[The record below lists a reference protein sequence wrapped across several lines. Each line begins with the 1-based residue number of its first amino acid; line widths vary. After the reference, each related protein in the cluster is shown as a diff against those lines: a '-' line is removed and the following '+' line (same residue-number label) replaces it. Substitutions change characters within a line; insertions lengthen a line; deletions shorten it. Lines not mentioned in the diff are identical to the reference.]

1 MMTQT
6 NMKQIGWMILLL
18 TALLVGVGGC
28 TTTYQP
34 PQGVESTFEIDG
46 VQYSV
51 AWYECTDSQKQIASS
66 FLIVNRGTK
75 LIVLSEYHSN
85 SSGDKGI
92 WTMYSPNIES
102 TTAKP
107 ETLYFVQDLKIVFEK
122 DYSALGIDASRLKAD
137 QDVILDYLRP
147 LLEKLIREHVQ
158 PQEPEREEQTTALE
172 GQGT

>member
-1 MMTQT
+1 MTTHT
-6 NMKQIGWMILLL
+6 NVKQIGCLILL
-18 TALLVGVGGC
+18 TVLLVGVGGC
-28 TTTYQP
+28 TTTYLP

-75 LIVLSEYHSN
+75 LIVVSEYHSN
-85 SSGDKGI
+85 SSGNKGI

-107 ETLYFVQDLKIVFEK
+107 ETLYFVNDLKIVFEK
-122 DYSALGIDASRLKAD
+122 GYQEIGIDPSRLQEGVNNEQTLVYLAP
-137 QDVILDYLRP
+137 ILIQ
-147 LLEKLIREHVQ
+147 LIRENVQ
-158 PQEPEREEQTTALE
+158 PQEPEMK
-172 GQGT
+172 